1 MSTATDPIE
10 DAIQQAM
17 AERDD
22 DEAEEPE
29 GAEEE
34 PEPEATEEGVEE
46 PEADDEDDQSEEPG
60 DGDEAGDETT
70 EDDDE
75 AEEDSGEGDS
85 EAVEIPEEGTVRLP
99 DGTEVSGQELRDGYL
114 RQKDYTKKTQ
124 QAAKERREVQD
135 LYNRMKSWYEER
147 SSDPARWVGEIV
159 TQYTDSP
166 AATLSQAVAQTEDP
180 TGTVAWAIRDLAEQ
194 GKLDDQFVQTFGL
207 EEVANTA
214 QHHESNDRVRQL
226 EQRLERQER
235 ERQQTEQQRQI
246 VTQYEQ
252 QWQRIKDSEG
262 LQFESADEEAN
273 AKLAT
278 LKYAKENEIPDLE
291 AAYAAKAY
299 REGRQT
305 SGGKQKSKG
314 SSEKAKQAV
323 QKKQQ
328 AKAMQRKAPAAQP
341 KPRESG
347 DIEGALRETASELGM
362 DL

>member
-1 MSTATDPIE
+1 MTDID
-10 DAIQQAM
+10 DAIQQAL
-17 AERDD
+17 AETGAG
-22 DEAEEPE
+22 EEGAEEPAEEPE
-29 GAEEE
+29 GTEVGDTEE
-34 PEPEATEEGVEE
+34 PELEGDAEE
-46 PEADDEDDQSEEPG
+46 PD
-60 DGDEAGDETT
+60 DGDEPESDGDGDETT

-75 AEEDSGEGDS
+75 AEEDSDEDDS

-124 QAAKERREVQD
+124 QAAKERREVAD

-147 SSDPARWVGEIV
+147 SANPAGWVNEIV

-166 AATLSQAVAQTEDP
+166 AATISEAVAQTEDP
-180 TGTVAWAIRDLAEQ
+180 TGTVAWAIRSLAEQ
-194 GKLDDQFVQTFGL
+194 GKLDQQFVQTFGL
-207 EEVANTA
+207 EEIANTA
-214 QHHESNDRVRQL
+214 KHHESNDEVRQL
-226 EQRLERQER
+226 RERLDRQER
-235 ERQQTEQQRQI
+235 ERQQSEQQRQI

-278 LKYAKENEIPDLE
+278 LKYAKDNEIPDLE

-299 REGRQT
+299 REGKPN
-305 SGGKQKSKG
+305 GGKQPKQRG
-314 SSEKAKQAV
+314 QSEKAKQAV

-341 KPRESG
+341 KKREPG
-347 DIEGALRETASELGM
+347 DIEGALLETASELGM